1 MGSFPLWWEEPLHL
15 VGDMKEEYG
24 VKKKGE
30 EEAEK
35 GEREEFCENRKMIRM
50 KREKSLR

>member
-1 MGSFPLWWEEPLHL
+1 MGSFPLWQEESSLL

-35 GEREEFCENRKMIRM
+35 GERRI
-50 KREKSLR
+50 L